1 MSDAA
6 VAAMLRAG
14 GTGWRVAVLGLSVPL
29 GNRGGWRRLGRWLRR
44 GGVGVVP
51 YLLFNFGLATG
62 AGARR
67 AAREAGVPAVRVAN
81 VNDPAFAGRLRAA
94 GVDLLVSLHFDQVIG
109 AACLAAVPRGGVN
122 LHPSLLPR
130 HRGAMPAFWALAD
143 AARVAG
149 GRDAPAGATGPS
161 RGSAWDSVP
170 RDGGPGLGEPG
181 FGEPGFGVT
190 VHRIAPRLDA
200 GAILARRAVA
210 LLAGLSATAA
220 ARALHD
226 AGVAPLLE
234 ALDALAA
241 GRGEGSEVPTLP
253 YRPFPDRAALRAAR
267 RAGVR
272 LLRPRDLLRRS

>member
-1 MSDAA
+1 M
-6 VAAMLRAG
+6 
-14 GTGWRVAVLGLSVPL
+14 
-29 GNRGGWRRLGRWLRR
+29 
-44 GGVGVVP
+44 
-51 YLLFNFGLATG
+51 
-62 AGARR
+62 
-67 AAREAGVPAVRVAN
+67 E
-81 VNDPAFAGRLRAA
+81 
-94 GVDLLVSLHFDQVIG
+94 Q
-109 AACLAAVPRGGVN
+109 
-122 LHPSLLPR
+122 
-130 HRGAMPAFWALAD
+130 HRGRQAGPAHRTLGTD
-143 AARVAG
+143 
-149 GRDAPAGATGPS
+149 GPDDGVHQS
-161 RGSAWDSVP
+161 SVV
-170 RDGGPGLGEPG
+170 
-181 FGEPGFGVT
+181 GEPGFGVT